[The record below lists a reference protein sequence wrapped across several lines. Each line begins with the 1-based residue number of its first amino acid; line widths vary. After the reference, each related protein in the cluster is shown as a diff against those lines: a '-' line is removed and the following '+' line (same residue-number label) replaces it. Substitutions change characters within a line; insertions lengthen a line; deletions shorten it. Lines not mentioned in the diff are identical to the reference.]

1 MRTIDGHTAHKIIIN
16 MRQIATVIS
25 CVAVATIG
33 WNLSKVVTPKQ
44 QNTAM
49 ASVPLTELLSPIR
62 TEVHDTVPVP
72 DSIAYVEVPVPRPVH
87 KYIVRY
93 RDRVKDN
100 ASIVDNKTSEE
111 GLRVTSPVSDTVST
125 DVQSSHIST
134 REDRKGTPPDS
145 LHEHIMEIR
154 GYIWPISEKR

>member
-1 MRTIDGHTAHKIIIN
+1 MRTIGGHTAHKIIIN

-33 WNLSKVVTPKQ
+33 WNLSKVDTTKP

-62 TEVHDTVPVP
+62 TEVHDTVTVP
-72 DSIAYVEVPVPRPVH
+72 DSIAYVEVPVPKPVH

-93 RDRVKDN
+93 RDRIKDN
-100 ASIVDNKTSEE
+100 VPIVDNKTSEE

-145 LHEHIMEIR
+145 LHEHIMEIH